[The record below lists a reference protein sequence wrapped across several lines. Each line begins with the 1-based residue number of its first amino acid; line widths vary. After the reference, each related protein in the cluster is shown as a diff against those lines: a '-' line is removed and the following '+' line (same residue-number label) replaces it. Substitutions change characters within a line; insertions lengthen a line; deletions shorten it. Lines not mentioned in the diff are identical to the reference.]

1 MYVQQGNKKTI
12 QICHLG
18 TNVDA
23 ERMQSKEKRRKKT
36 KEKRKKKEKK
46 EKKRSRD
53 PDLLAPERKARG

>member
-23 ERMQSKEKRRKKT
+23 ERMQSKEKRRKK
-36 KEKRKKKEKK
+36 KERKKKRR
-46 EKKRSRD
+46 KKRSRD